1 MFITHKTEIFPNQEQ
16 VKQIEINFGLRRFF
30 FNKSIMLLK
39 HKYGDLKENKK
50 LIKKKELMENR
61 SKVIRGKYKWLV
73 KKGLSQILNTSIED
87 VQSALDSL
95 WRKGKLKA
103 KDIKLRKKKESNT
116 FRMCRS
122 GVKPDGSCY
131 SFHLHPNNKTL
142 IHLAKLGYVEMA
154 EELRWEELPET
165 IRTVTVKKE
174 ANRYFI
180 TITCE
185 IPSPKPLPKT
195 NKSLGIDWGVKTYIT
210 AFDGDDV
217 FTADF
222 ENRKLKRLDKRV
234 ARLNKRL
241 ARCVL
246 NSKNFAKVK
255 TKLQQAHLNFVNYR
269 YDFIRNV
276 VYEINLSYDSVTLE
290 NLNMNFPK
298 KNRRLS
304 NAVRRKPYYLLKEA
318 LINKFNQYGKKIYLV
333 DKSYPSTQT
342 CYQCGH
348 VKKGEEKMK
357 LGEHTYHCSNKKCN
371 HVDDRDA
378 NAAKNLWTCK
388 EVTLATIE

>member
-1 MFITHKTEIFPNQEQ
+1 MMITHKTEIFPTSEQ

-39 HKYGDLKENKK
+39 HKYGDLKANKR

-73 KKGLSQILNTSIED
+73 SKGPSHVLDTTIED
-87 VQSALDSL
+87 VQFALDSL
-95 WRKGKLKA
+95 WRKGR
-103 KDIKLRKKKESNT
+103 DIKLRKKKESNT
-116 FRMCRS
+116 FRICRA
-122 GVKPDGSCY
+122 GVRPDGGCY
-131 SFHLHPNNKTL
+131 SFRIHPDNKAL
-142 IHLAKLGYVEMA
+142 IRLPKMGFVEMA
-154 EELRWEELPET
+154 EELRWEDKPET
-165 IRTVTVKKE
+165 IRTVTIKKE

-180 TITCE
+180 AITCE
-185 IPSPKPLPKT
+185 IPNPPPLKKT

-222 ENRKLKRLDKRV
+222 DNRKLKRLDRRV

-241 ARCVL
+241 ARGKRF
-246 NSKNFAKVK
+246 SKTWLKVK
-255 TKLQQAHLNFVNYR
+255 TKLQQAYLNFVNYR
-269 YDFIRNV
+269 YDFINKIV
-276 VYEINLSYDSVTLE
+276 HEINLAYDSVTLE
-290 NLNMNFPK
+290 NLNMNFAK
-298 KNRRLS
+298 QNKRLS
-304 NAVRRKPYYLLKEA
+304 AAVRRKPYYLLKNA

-333 DKSYPSTQT
+333 GTSYPLTQT
-342 CYQCGH
+342 CYQCDH

-357 LGEHTYHCSNKKCN
+357 LGDHTYHCKNCG

-378 NAAKNLWTCK
+378 NAAKNLWACK
-388 EVTLATIE
+388 EVTLATLDE

>member
-1 MFITHKTEIFPNQEQ
+1 MMITHKTEIFPTSEQ
-16 VKQIEINFGLRRFF
+16 VKQIEINFGLRRFY
-30 FNKSIMLLK
+30 FNKFIMLLK
-39 HKYGDLKENKK
+39 RKYGDLKENIK
-50 LIKKKELMENR
+50 LITKKELGENR
-61 SKVIRGKYKWLV
+61 SKAIRGKYKWLV
-73 KKGLSQILNTSIED
+73 KKGPSQILDTSIED

-95 WRKGKLKA
+95 KRKG

-116 FRMCRS
+116 FRIGRS

-142 IHLAKLGYVEMA
+142 IHLAKLGFVEMA

-185 IPSPKPLPKT
+185 NPNPSPLKKT

-222 ENRKLKRLDKRV
+222 DNGKLKRLDKRV
-234 ARLNKRL
+234 TRFNKRL
-241 ARCVL
+241 ARCIL

-255 TKLQQAHLNFVNYR
+255 TKLQQAYLDFVNYR
-269 YDFIRNV
+269 YDFIHQIV
-276 VYEINLSYDSVTLE
+276 HEINLSYDSVTLE

-298 KNRRLS
+298 RNKRLS
-304 NAVRRKPYYLLKEA
+304 NAVRRKPYYLLKVA
-318 LINKFNQYGKKIYLV
+318 LINKFKQYGKHIYLV
-333 DKSYPSTQT
+333 GTSYPSTQT
-342 CYQCGH
+342 CYKCKH
-348 VKKGEEKMK
+348 VKKGEEKLK
-357 LGEHTYHCSNKKCN
+357 LGEHTYRCSNKDCN
-371 HVDDRDA
+371 HIDDRDA
-378 NAAKNLWTCK
+378 NAAKNLWACK